1 MNTSELKIEL
11 FRYIDKL
18 NDHKLVQLY
27 KYFIESKSP
36 EVDDFWDLL
45 SDWEKED
52 INAGL
57 DDLKNGKKNEFSQ
70 VLSKYQE

>member
-1 MNTSELKIEL
+1 MSTSEIKIEL

-18 NDHKLVQLY
+18 NEHKLALLY
-27 KYFIESKSP
+27 NYFIGSKVSK
-36 EVDDFWDLL
+36 VDDFWDLL

-57 DDLKNGKKNEFSQ
+57 DDLKNGKKKEFSQ
-70 VLSKYQE
+70 VLSKYQ